1 MAAIDNKHLIEIIAI
16 NKENGIAKKS
26 GNPWEMS
33 KAQCIVRG
41 PDGVVKIG
49 ELILPKSLTDTAP
62 GKYLAEFE
70 LDVSFERVVVPR
82 ITALH
87 ALSASAG
94 GEGSAPVAKPAE
106 RKAA

>member
-1 MAAIDNKHLIEIIAI
+1 MSAIDNKHLVEIIAI
-16 NKENGIAKKS
+16 NKESGIAKKS
-26 GNPWEMS
+26 GNPWEMW

-41 PDGVVKIG
+41 PDGVTKIG
-49 ELILPKSLTDTAP
+49 ELILPKTLTNTAP

-87 ALSASAG
+87 AWALPA
-94 GEGSAPVAKPAE
+94 GSADQAGATKPVDK
-106 RKAA
+106 KAA